1 VLVCLVALGA
11 ARSEPPYEIVA
22 TGVARPLELA
32 MDGRALVI
40 LSPGWR
46 GDAAGEIYRL
56 DLDGVLPVDLSR
68 RPAVRIPFSDPRA
81 TTLGSLAIDPR
92 TRELYLGE
100 ENGSRVWRLTGE
112 EQLTLYALGLHRLVG
127 GAALAFDGPGR
138 LLLVDFADPLL
149 SEGEQRPPAGLEQ
162 FRDEDYRGPLVF
174 RITLD
179 PTIPLP
185 RRLATSPPLFPRAW
199 GGKAGGAHLP
209 RMISLVP
216 RAEDIL
222 MLSSSGDVHRLAPD
236 GSLSMFARMPGGQYT
251 RTHMLAAPDGTVF
264 VSGGFQVGSVFR
276 IDLDG
281 RVSLVASHLADPQGI
296 ALDGRDLY
304 LAESSF
310 HRILRITIP
319 PPSRP

>member
-1 VLVCLVALGA
+1 
-11 ARSEPPYEIVA
+11 
-22 TGVARPLELA
+22 VARPLELA
-32 MDGRALVI
+32 MDGRSIVI

-56 DLDGVLPVDLSR
+56 DLDGPLPADLSR

-81 TTLGSLAIDPR
+81 ATLGSLAVDSR
-92 TRELYLGE
+92 TRELYLGD
-100 ENGSRVWRLTGE
+100 ENGGRVWRLTGD
-112 EQLTLYALGLHRLVG
+112 EQLTLYASGLHRLVG
-127 GAALAFDGPGR
+127 GAALAFDARGR
-138 LLLVDFADPLL
+138 LLIVDFADPLL

-174 RITLD
+174 RVTLD

-209 RMISLVP
+209 RLISLVP
-216 RAEDIL
+216 RGEDVL
-222 MLSSSGDVHRLAPD
+222 LLSSSGDVHRLAPD
-236 GSLSMFARMPGGQYT
+236 GSLSVFTRMPRGQYT
-251 RTHMLAAPDGTVF
+251 RTHMLAAPDGSVF

-276 IDLDG
+276 IDADG
-281 RVSLVASHLADPQGI
+281 IVSVVASHLADPQGI
-296 ALDGRDLY
+296 ALDDRGHLY

-310 HRILRITIP
+310 HRILKLTIP
-319 PPSRP
+319 RPSRP

>member
-1 VLVCLVALGA
+1 
-11 ARSEPPYEIVA
+11 
-22 TGVARPLELA
+22 
-32 MDGRALVI
+32 MDGRSIVI

-46 GDAAGEIYRL
+46 GDSAGEIYRL
-56 DLDGVLPVDLSR
+56 DLDGPLPADLSR

-81 TTLGSLAIDPR
+81 TTLGSLAVEPR
-92 TRELYLGE
+92 TRDLYLGE
-100 ENGSRVWRLTGE
+100 ENGSRVWRLTGD
-112 EQLTLYALGLHRLVG
+112 EQLTLYASGLHRLVG
-127 GAALAFDGPGR
+127 GAALAFDGQGR
-138 LLLVDFADPLL
+138 LLLADFADPLL
-149 SEGEQRPPAGLEQ
+149 SENERPPAGLEQ

-174 RITLD
+174 RLTLD
-179 PTIPLP
+179 STIPLP

-199 GGKAGGAHLP
+199 GGKAGGANLP

-222 MLSSSGDVHRLAPD
+222 LLSSSGDVHRLAAD
-236 GSLSMFARMPGGQYT
+236 GSLSMFARMPRGQYT

-276 IDLDG
+276 VDPDG
-281 RVSLVASHLADPQGI
+281 NVSAVASHLADPQGI
-296 ALDGRDLY
+296 ALDGRGQLY

-310 HRILRITIP
+310 HRILKLTIP